1 MLELSTA
8 FFSHSREIAIS
19 GGFGFVLPLLMWAL
33 LLIPI
38 FRSKAKRI
46 SISASYGVRDLCIGQ
61 SRAQLRSACGDNDAQ
76 NFITNHGEQI
86 VFAPREQSDATEYSE
101 MLGYKTIRKRHQ
113 SRSSGGGQRSTVSVN
128 YTEEKRALFLPQ
140 EIKELPADDELIF
153 YEGCKPI
160 RAKKNWFFKDSNFRK
175 RANIEPAKI
184 ARVQPALL
192 REVVTNV
199 VEAKSDRAAAALR
212 Q

>member
-1 MLELSTA
+1 M
-8 FFSHSREIAIS
+8 
-19 GGFGFVLPLLMWAL
+19 
-33 LLIPI
+33 
-38 FRSKAKRI
+38 
-46 SISASYGVRDLCIGQ
+46 
-61 SRAQLRSACGDNDAQ
+61 
-76 NFITNHGEQI
+76 
-86 VFAPREQSDATEYSE
+86 FAPREQSDATEYSE

-160 RAKKNWFFKDSNFRK
+160 RAKKNWFFKDSNFKK
-175 RANIEPAKI
+175 RASIEPAKI
-184 ARVQPALL
+184 ARLAQASPKQAVEKNVVQPQSE
-192 REVVTNV
+192 REA
-199 VEAKSDRAAAALR
+199 EWL